1 MILYFKS
8 YIYTRFNKYYFKYWD
23 QVKVILVIKQGV

>member
-1 MILYFKS
+1 MVLYFKS
-8 YIYTRFNKYYFKYWD
+8 DIYTCFNKYYFKHLD